1 MSLVAVVGDVA
12 TTTAT
17 ALAAAWPAPEP
28 VVMLEADPSGGD
40 LAAWFDLATSPGLAS
55 AVAAAPPNWP
65 AVSEHV
71 QHARGLEVLVAP
83 GRATD
88 ADHVV
93 TEAASRIVPI
103 LARLDDT
110 VVLADC
116 GSQHPARLS
125 SVVVQ
130 AALVVVTI
138 QPAGAS
144 DRAVA
149 VRLDRHG
156 ELFDA
161 LTQRSIPA
169 VAAVVTGGLY
179 DPGEVAVFLGGGAG
193 AVPVVEIASDPGAA
207 AAIAGR
213 AGSHRKVDRS
223 PLMRTAAIAAS
234 ELAARLGVGVL
245 GGVR

>member
-1 MSLVAVVGDVA
+1 MSLVVVVGDVA
-12 TTTAT
+12 TTTAA
-17 ALAAAWPAPEP
+17 ALAAAWPATGG
-28 VVMLEADPSGGD
+28 VVLLEADPSGGD

-55 AVAAAPPNWP
+55 AVAAAPANWP
-65 AVSEHV
+65 AVCEHV
-71 QHARGLEVLVAP
+71 QHARGLEVLVSP

-103 LARLDDT
+103 LARHDT
-110 VVLADC
+110 VVVADC
-116 GSQHPARLS
+116 GAQHPAHLS

-138 QPAGAS
+138 HPAGAS

-156 ELFDA
+156 ELFDTLA
-161 LTQRSIPA
+161 HRSIPS
-169 VAAVVTGGLY
+169 VAAVVSGGLY
-179 DPGEVAVFLGGGAG
+179 DPGEVAAFLGGSAG
-193 AVPVVEIASDPGAA
+193 PVPVVEIANDPAAA

-213 AGSHRKVDRS
+213 AGSYRKLARS
-223 PLMRTAAIAAS
+223 PLLRTAAIAAN
-234 ELAARLGVGVL
+234 ELPARLGAGVVG
-245 GGVR
+245 GAR

>member
-1 MSLVAVVGDVA
+1 MSVVVVVGDVA

-17 ALAAAWPAPEP
+17 ALAAAWPASEP
-28 VVMLEADPSGGD
+28 VVLLEADPSGGD

-55 AVAAAPPNWP
+55 AVAAAPANWL
-65 AVSEHV
+65 AVAGPV

-88 ADHVV
+88 ADHVM

-116 GSQHPARLS
+116 GSQHPTRLS
-125 SVVVQ
+125 PVVVQ

-138 QPAGAS
+138 QPSGAS

-161 LTQRSIPA
+161 LMQRAIPV
-169 VAAVVTGGLY
+169 VAAVVSGGLY
-179 DPGEVAVFLGGGAG
+179 DPGEVAAFLGGSTGP
-193 AVPVVEIASDPGAA
+193 VPVVEIANDPGAA
-207 AAIAGR
+207 ATIAGR
-213 AGSHRKVDRS
+213 AGSHRKLARS
-223 PLMRTAAIAAS
+223 PLLRTAAIAAN

>member
-1 MSLVAVVGDVA
+1 MSLVVVVGDVT

-28 VVMLEADPSGGD
+28 VVLLEADPSGGD

-55 AVAAAPPNWP
+55 AVAAAPSNWA

-71 QHARGLEVLVAP
+71 QHARGLEVLVSP

-103 LARLDDT
+103 LARHDT

-116 GSQHPARLS
+116 GSQHPAHLS

-138 QPAGAS
+138 HPAGAS

-156 ELFDA
+156 ELFDT
-161 LTQRSIPA
+161 LTQRSIPV
-169 VAAVVTGGLY
+169 VAAVVSGGLY
-179 DPGEVAVFLGGGAG
+179 DPGEVAVFLGGSAG
-193 AVPVVEIASDPGAA
+193 AVPVVEIANDPGAA
-207 AAIAGR
+207 AVIAGR

-223 PLMRTAAIAAS
+223 PLLRTAAEAAS
-234 ELAARLGVGVL
+234 EVAARLGAGVVG
-245 GGVR
+245 GAR